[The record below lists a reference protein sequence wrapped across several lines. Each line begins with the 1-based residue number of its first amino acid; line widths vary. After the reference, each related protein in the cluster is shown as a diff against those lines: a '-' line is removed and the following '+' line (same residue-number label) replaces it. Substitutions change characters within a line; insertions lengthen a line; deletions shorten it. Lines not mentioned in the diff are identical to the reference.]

1 MVIIPNKS
9 FQFMLDNAEEVVLL
23 ESIKKNE
30 LNLNTLFTTK
40 RIPFT
45 FKNFIT
51 YALEGA
57 GIMGGFLSHYVIYK
71 DNQDHT
77 NLLLEHNYDIK
88 WSRIISTAYANTL
101 KRMLGYNTQ
110 CTFLSN
116 SVIII
121 ILEKHVLD

>member
-1 MVIIPNKS
+1 
-9 FQFMLDNAEEVVLL
+9 MLDNAEEDVLL

-30 LNLNTLFTTK
+30 LDLNTLFTTK

-51 YALEGA
+51 YALEGV
-57 GIMGGFLSHYVIYK
+57 GILGGFLSYYVIYK
-71 DNQDHT
+71 DDQDHA

-88 WSRIISTAYANTL
+88 WSRIIGTAYANTL
-101 KRMLGYNTQ
+101 KKMLGYNTQ